1 MKKSDYCTCI
11 IGPGENKQQ
20 KTKQNLEKI
29 WRKKLL
35 KREANSWSIWE
46 VEKEQIKYHINLD
59 YWKELNI
66 FNLTSYLGLHDAQTY
81 TIPLYRICTRGLNKK
96 QKYTILQ
103 MYQNTF
109 SGEIVNK
116 HWPEICEFI
125 TQTIELYNR
134 WIIRLSCYY
143 KRVIRTRVQCITM
156 YHLFCNALVHG
167 FFPRSFRSI
176 FVYNII
182 YS

>member
-1 MKKSDYCTCI
+1 
-11 IGPGENKQQ
+11 
-20 KTKQNLEKI
+20 
-29 WRKKLL
+29 
-35 KREANSWSIWE
+35 
-46 VEKEQIKYHINLD
+46 
-59 YWKELNI
+59 LNI

-81 TIPLYRICTRGLNKK
+81 TIPLYQICTRGLNKK

-143 KRVIRTRVQCITM
+143 KRV
-156 YHLFCNALVHG
+156 
-167 FFPRSFRSI
+167 
-176 FVYNII
+176 
-182 YS
+182 